1 MGEFQPVAA
10 RAGTTVLMKNNKVSL
25 CMVIHSHQ
33 PVGNFDHVIED
44 SYQKAYLPFL
54 RALER
59 HPRIRLSLHYSGI
72 LWAWIEAHH
81 SEFMTLMRE
90 LTARNQVEHVGG
102 GFFEPILV
110 SIPDSAKAAQ
120 IRRQHD
126 YLKKV
131 FGAAPRGAWV
141 TERVWEQGLIA
152 PLAQAGAEYVML
164 DDSHFLSTGEDP
176 ADMHQAFLTEESGA
190 RLALVPSLQSLRYTI
205 PFRNVE
211 ETLAILR
218 EGMGDPNG
226 LFAVGDDCEKFGAW
240 PGTYEHC
247 YTKGWLDQ
255 FFQAIEGAES
265 WLEATTISD
274 YLAAHP
280 PARRIYLPTASYAEM
295 MTWALP
301 AHAAEEFAKCLEA
314 SEASADGIRSR
325 RFLRGAPWRNFLCKY
340 PEANQFQKL
349 MTKTYGRLEAAQ
361 RSAAAD
367 GKRGDLLAQAEEYLL
382 ASQCNDAYWHGFF
395 GGLYAPHLRSA
406 IEKRLIQA
414 ESILDAIESPS
425 AGGATIE
432 VEDFDVDGSEELM
445 ANSSAW
451 GAIIR
456 PADGG
461 TISSLRS
468 KAMGVELINSLARR
482 PEAYHRLVRE
492 KIQHHMITGES
503 APKNDTELD
512 LAALLQYDRYARH
525 AFRTYVFS
533 REKSWGDFQALHLE
547 ESVELAQGRWRV
559 ATMRPQFCSIS
570 LQKIADH
577 LASGP
582 ATCLEVKKKFTLKTQ
597 ENGWTLGCRHAF
609 ATQAQATETWALGV
623 EVVLNRLAPNSP
635 DRYFRAG
642 DERHPLAFKGELRG
656 EKVTLVDEWQ
666 RLEITLAAP
675 GAARWWITPI
685 ETISQSESGFE
696 RIYQG
701 SAIMVVWNLNLAPAT
716 RYDLKMGVRSLG

>member
-1 MGEFQPVAA
+1 M
-10 RAGTTVLMKNNKVSL
+10 TKNKVSL

-33 PVGNFDHVIED
+33 PVGNFDHVIEE

-54 RALER
+54 RTLER

-72 LWAWIEAHH
+72 LWLWIEAHH
-81 SEFMTLMRE
+81 PEFMTLMRE
-90 LTARNQVEHVGG
+90 LTARRQVEHVGG

-110 SIPDSAKAAQ
+110 SIPDSAKVAQ

-126 YLKKV
+126 YLKNA

-152 PLAQAGAEYVML
+152 PLAGAGAEYAML

-176 ADMHQAFLTEESGA
+176 ADLHQAFLTEESGA

-205 PFRNVE
+205 PFRDVE

-247 YTKGWLDQ
+247 YTKGWLDH
-255 FFQAIEGAES
+255 FFEAIECSEN

-274 YLAAHP
+274 YLASHP
-280 PARRIYLPTASYAEM
+280 PAHRIYLPTASYAEM

-301 AHAAEEFAKCLEA
+301 AHAAEEFSKCLEA
-314 SEASADGIRSR
+314 SETSPDGIRSR

-349 MTKTYGRLEAAQ
+349 MTRTYRRLEAAQ
-361 RSAAAD
+361 RDTPAD
-367 GKRGDLLAQAEEYLL
+367 GKRGALLVQAEEHLL

-414 ESILDAIESPS
+414 ESILDDVECLS
-425 AGGATIE
+425 ARDSTIS
-432 VEDFDVDGSEELM
+432 VEDFDVDGSEELLG
-445 ANSSAW
+445 SSPAW
-451 GAIIR
+451 GVVIR
-456 PADGG
+456 PSDGG
-461 TISSLRS
+461 TISSLRA

-482 PEAYHRLVRE
+482 PEAYHHLVRE
-492 KIQHHMITGES
+492 KVEHRMITGES
-503 APKNDTELD
+503 ARKDNAEAN

-533 REKSWGDFQALHLE
+533 REKSRGDFEALRLE
-547 ESVELAQGRWRV
+547 ESAELAQGRWRV
-559 ATMRPQFCSIS
+559 AAMRSQPCSIS
-570 LQKIADH
+570 LQKLVEHPA
-577 LASGP
+577 AGP
-582 ATCLEVKKKFTLKTQ
+582 ASCLEVKKKFALRTQ
-597 ENGWTLGCRHAF
+597 DGGWTLGCRHAF
-609 ATQAQATETWALGV
+609 SAQGPATETWALGV
-623 EVVLNRLAPNSP
+623 EVVLNMLAPNST

-656 EKVTLVDEWQ
+656 EKIALVDEWQ

-675 GAARWWITPI
+675 GAARWWISPI

-701 SAIMVVWNLNLAPAT
+701 SAIMAVWNLNLAPAAP
-716 RYDLKMGVRSLG
+716 YDLKMSVHSLGSS